1 MDGAEDTTGSKKRGA
16 LKQMRKEEVH
26 DDNIDEEDPI
36 DLSGNF
42 QRASQQV
49 MSQRRIVKVSKR
61 GAAAVVE
68 EPKLPP
74 PGAPVFSFNFATT
87 KEKEEKAENEKKIE
101 KTKEN
106 EVATEVPTE
115 IGNFVLLESKKNEE
129 KQEPEKKEE
138 AESPFSFKIDKP
150 ATSSFMSFTNPTG
163 STPPSIPPYSFS
175 SSFTMPNIGSSTAVA
190 SNPSPIFGLNIAPPK
205 TALVSPNASE
215 SKTEEKPDLPSE
227 PVKTGEEDESH
238 VFQVRAKLFVLST
251 DEHKWVERGVGNLR
265 LNVANNK
272 SYARL
277 VMRMEASLKLI
288 LNVALWPAMKVEK
301 ADKGVRFT
309 ATSLSGTQLD
319 SYFIKFGMQ
328 GKAEELIDAI
338 NQNKHV
344 GKSETKSEKS
354 NKTTPSTSPTKKE

>member
-1 MDGAEDTTGSKKRGA
+1 MEDKNGGRMDGAADTTESKKRSA

-26 DDNIDEEDPI
+26 DDNDEEDPI

-42 QRASQQV
+42 QRASQEV

-74 PGAPVFSFNFATT
+74 PGAPAFSFNFAST
-87 KEKEEKAENEKKIE
+87 KQKEEKVENEKKIE

-106 EVATEVPTE
+106 EVVTEVPTE
-115 IGNFVLLESKKNEE
+115 VGKFVLVE
-129 KQEPEKKEE
+129 KQEE
-138 AESPFSFKIDKP
+138 ESPFNFKIDKP

-163 STPPSIPPYSFS
+163 STPPSIPPFSFS
-175 SSFTMPNIGSSTAVA
+175 SSFAMPSIGSSTAVA
-190 SNPSPIFGLNIAPPK
+190 SNSSPIFGLNIVPPK

-215 SKTEEKPDLPSE
+215 SKIEEKPDLPSE